1 MGFPARHCSHPSPLA
16 QVDID
21 VTRVLKPLCLHTG
34 LVCKWTIHWT
44 INQLYCKVASF
55 PGLPRLQRYLITSVY
70 WGRWQGRSGNK
81 AGQCKVPP
89 HGTPSVCLTL
99 HDITADDKIGLPC
112 LQFLIAC
119 SMGSKTGGGK
129 DLGMRL
135 VLTSPNEMYWC
146 CLANIAVF
154 NIVLR
159 ARHTSAKR
167 EGSSELFIQAMSRTL
182 LSEVQSHCSI
192 LSRDTLHHCLSSN
205 DSLENSV
212 HATAGAA
219 KNTSREACTFH
230 SRYSV
235 FQECITRNLVRSSS

>member
-1 MGFPARHCSHPSPLA
+1 MCLQGSSRKGQQFGVTASGTCIDSHQQTKCTQFNL
-16 QVDID
+16 D
-21 VTRVLKPLCLHTG
+21 
-34 LVCKWTIHWT
+34 
-44 INQLYCKVASF
+44 
-55 PGLPRLQRYLITSVY
+55 
-70 WGRWQGRSGNK
+70 
-81 AGQCKVPP
+81 
-89 HGTPSVCLTL
+89 
-99 HDITADDKIGLPC
+99 GLPC

-119 SMGSKTGGGK
+119 SMGSKTGGRE

-135 VLTSPNEMYWC
+135 NCIDQSY
-146 CLANIAVF
+146 IAVF
-154 NIVLR
+154 DIVLQ
-159 ARHTSAKR
+159 AGSTSAKR
-167 EGSSELFIQAMSRTL
+167 EGSSELFIQAMSCTL

-235 FQECITRNLVRSSS
+235 FQECIT